1 MVETHHL
8 ASRVNHLIHFLVRY
22 LHFPM
27 LFARLTLIPLPLQ
40 HSQISLIRAP
50 PPITLPHQSPYSINT
65 ITSAPLQIIWLI
77 IPRSWSLLHSRI
89 PPHRRKRKREKE
101 RKEWKREKGKRRKK
115 KRKKR
120 RERRRRGITARRTK
134 MINYTARS
142 ERHVDLARST
152 WRQHAAA
159 RYLSAWFTS
168 WLKPLTRRAAFP
180 FHGELFEWLDRF
192 AAVDRGNFHVMI
204 YTEEYE
210 TRKGKARREVEEW
223 PSCKLNVLTS
233 RRRFLRARREC
244 LPERILG
251 TNWWMF
257 VRLVGERPSCIRD
270 GFEEWS

>member
-1 MVETHHL
+1 ME
-8 ASRVNHLIHFLVRY
+8 
-22 LHFPM
+22 
-27 LFARLTLIPLPLQ
+27 
-40 HSQISLIRAP
+40 
-50 PPITLPHQSPYSINT
+50 
-65 ITSAPLQIIWLI
+65 
-77 IPRSWSLLHSRI
+77 
-89 PPHRRKRKREKE
+89 KREGE
-101 RKEWKREKGKRRKK
+101 EKKK

-204 YTEEYE
+204 YMEEYE

>member
-115 KRKKR
+115 KGKRDEKDEEEGLPRGVRKWLIT
-120 RERRRRGITARRTK
+120 RRGARDTSTLPARRGGSTRQRDT
-134 MINYTARS
+134 YRL
-142 ERHVDLARST
+142 DL
-152 WRQHAAA
+152 H
-159 RYLSAWFTS
+159 
-168 WLKPLTRRAAFP
+168 
-180 FHGELFEWLDRF
+180 
-192 AAVDRGNFHVMI
+192 RG
-204 YTEEYE
+204 
-210 TRKGKARREVEEW
+210 
-223 PSCKLNVLTS
+223 
-233 RRRFLRARREC
+233 
-244 LPERILG
+244 
-251 TNWWMF
+251 
-257 VRLVGERPSCIRD
+257 
-270 GFEEWS
+270 